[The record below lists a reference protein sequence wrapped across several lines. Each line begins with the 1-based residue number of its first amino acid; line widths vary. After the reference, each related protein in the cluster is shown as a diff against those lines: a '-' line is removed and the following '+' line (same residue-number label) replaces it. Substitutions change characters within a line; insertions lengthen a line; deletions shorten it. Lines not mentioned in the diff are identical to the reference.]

1 LNRSDHKVI
10 TVDGPAAS
18 GKSTV
23 ARKLAQGLGFHYIN
37 SGAFYRALALALAR
51 GRVPLGEVTALERA
65 LDRVVIE
72 VRPDDERTILDGEDV
87 TEAIRTKEASE
98 YASKVAA
105 LPAVRNRV
113 NAELRRI
120 AGSADC
126 VIDGRDIGS
135 AVFPNA
141 DYKLYLEASLEE
153 RSRRRLLDYQ
163 RAGRAANL
171 AEIQGELASRDQ
183 ADSSR
188 ALAPLQRPD
197 GATIVNSTG
206 RTVEQVVTDL
216 LDRVQR
222 AFSGK

>member
-1 LNRSDHKVI
+1 M
-10 TVDGPAAS
+10 
-18 GKSTV
+18 
-23 ARKLAQGLGFHYIN
+23 
-37 SGAFYRALALALAR
+37 ALSLAR
-51 GRVPLGEVTALERA
+51 GRVPLGEAAAIEQA
-65 LDRVVIE
+65 LDRVNVE

-87 TEAIRTKEASE
+87 TEAIRTKETSE

-105 LPAVRNRV
+105 IPAVRNRV
-113 NAELRRI
+113 NSELRRI
-120 AGSADC
+120 AASADC

-141 DYKLYLEASLEE
+141 DFKLYLEASLEE

-163 RAGRAANL
+163 RAGRAADL
-171 AEIQGELASRDQ
+171 AEIQAELAARDQ

-206 RTVEQVVTDL
+206 RTVEQVVTNL
-216 LDRVQR
+216 LDMVQQAFRVN
-222 AFSGK
+222 